1 MQVNFK
7 FEMGEFVNMKID
19 KSKEEF
25 MVITLIHENGGNQYK
40 IFSGESEL
48 TRNEFELERIAPKKV
63 TEKKA
68 GFKKHSN
75 IQDCSGMETIGIHT
89 DDE

>member
-1 MQVNFK
+1 MQVDFK
-7 FEMGEFVNMKID
+7 FDKGDIVKMKID
-19 KSKEEF
+19 PNKEVF

-63 TEKKA
+63 TDKRA

-75 IQDCSGMETIGIHT
+75 IQDCSGMETTGIQT

>member
-1 MQVNFK
+1 MQVDFK

-19 KSKEEF
+19 ESKEVY
-25 MVITLIHENGGNQYK
+25 MIVTLIHENGGNQYK

-48 TRNEFELERIAPKKV
+48 IRNEFELERIAPKKV
-63 TEKKA
+63 TEKRA

-75 IQDCSGMETIGIHT
+75 IQDCSGVETIGIHT

>member
-19 KSKEEF
+19 KSKEEY
-25 MVITLIHENGGNQYK
+25 MIVTLIHENGGNQYK

-48 TRNEFELERIAPKKV
+48 IRNEFELEKIMPKKV
-63 TEKKA
+63 TERKT

-75 IQDCSGMETIGIHT
+75 IQDCSGMETKGIQT

>member
-1 MQVNFK
+1 MQVDFK
-7 FEMGEFVNMKID
+7 FDKGDIVKMKID
-19 KSKEEF
+19 PNKEVF
-25 MVITLIHENGGNQYK
+25 MVITLIHDNGGNQYK

-48 TRNEFELERIAPKKV
+48 IRNEFELERIAPKKV

-75 IQDCSGMETIGIHT
+75 IQDCSGVETIGIHT

>member
-1 MQVNFK
+1 MQVDFK
-7 FEMGEFVNMKID
+7 FDKGDIVKMKID
-19 KSKEEF
+19 PNKEVF
-25 MVITLIHENGGNQYK
+25 MVITLIHDNGGNQYK

-48 TRNEFELERIAPKKV
+48 IRNEFELERIAPKKV
-63 TEKKA
+63 TEIKA

-75 IQDCSGMETIGIHT
+75 IQDFSGAETIGIHT